1 MRSTYI
7 AWLGLVMSAAPLAAQ
22 TLDPPMDQRALRP
35 GDVVRVAVWPQA
47 ELGGEFP
54 IDERGTLNLPQIGP
68 VQAGG
73 MTGEEL
79 RTSLESMYQLDMQ
92 NPVVTVTPLFTVL
105 ILGQVRSPGVYQ
117 VTPVTSWLQAIAMAG
132 GFRSEADEEKI
143 RLVRDGVV
151 TEIDAVRAM
160 ESGSTVNTQLLQ
172 SGDQIV
178 VPEQSGFSWRDAL
191 TVVQLGATLALIA
204 LRIDRNL

>member
-1 MRSTYI
+1 MRSAYI
-7 AWLGLVMSAAPLAAQ
+7 AWLGIAMSAAPLAAQ
-22 TLDPPMDQRALRP
+22 TVDPSMDQRVLRP
-35 GDVVRVAVWPQA
+35 GDVVRIAVWPQE
-47 ELGGEFP
+47 ELSGEFP

-79 RTSLESMYQLDMQ
+79 RNALESSYELDMQ
-92 NPVVTVTPLFTVL
+92 NPVVTVTPLFTVI

-132 GFRSEADEEKI
+132 GFGPEADEEKI

-151 TEIDAVRAM
+151 TEIDAARAL
-160 ESGSTVNTQLLQ
+160 ESGSSVNTQLLQ
-172 SGDQIV
+172 SGDQIM
-178 VPEQSGFSWRDAL
+178 VPESGMSWRDAL
-191 TVVQLGATLALIA
+191 TVVQFGATLTLIY
-204 LRIDRNL
+204 LRITRNN